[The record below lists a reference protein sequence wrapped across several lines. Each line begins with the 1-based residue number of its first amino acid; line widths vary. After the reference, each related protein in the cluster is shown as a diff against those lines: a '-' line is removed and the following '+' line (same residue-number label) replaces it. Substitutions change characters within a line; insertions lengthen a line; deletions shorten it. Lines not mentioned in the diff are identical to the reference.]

1 MNEPKLMFATGKRYG
16 TKIRYDT
23 KFLMNGTVG
32 VKGFDIQY
40 PEGGIDD
47 MTPVFHNMVTD
58 LSYDIGEQAFAHYL
72 IAKDRG
78 KPLTAIPAFPSRIFP
93 HFGVSV
99 NRGSGIESPEDL
111 VGKRV
116 GFSDWGFN
124 PAVWMRGIL
133 THQYDVP
140 IERIIWVV
148 DKHEPLFYGLDYPH
162 SRRFQIEKIDVP
174 EGRSRGFRGLM
185 HEGFVDALFTAAAG
199 IPSDEQARKLFDDP
213 YAEIRA
219 YVAQTGVFPL
229 NTVVTIR
236 DDVVAKHPDLPQA
249 LMDAWN
255 EADRRYI
262 EELRT
267 GDEEAYHMNLDV
279 RALESMGV
287 FPIGYGLEPNRP
299 AIRMMIQYCYEQGLI
314 RTLFEPEDLFAETT

>member
-1 MNEPKLMFATGKRYG
+1 MAEPRLTFATGKRYG

-23 KFLMNGTVG
+23 KFLMNGTVR

-47 MTPVFHNMVTD
+47 MTPVFHDMVTD
-58 LSYDIGEQAFAHYL
+58 LSYDIGEQAFAHYV

-99 NRGSGIESPEDL
+99 NRKSGIETPQDL

-116 GFSDWGFN
+116 VFSDWGFN

-140 IERIIWVV
+140 IERVTWLL
-148 DKHEPLFYGLDYPH
+148 DEKEPLFHGLDYPH
-162 SRRFQIEKIDVP
+162 SPRFQFERIDIP
-174 EGRSRGFRGLM
+174 EGRGQGVRGLLDA
-185 HEGFVDALFTAAAG
+185 GTVDALFTAAAG
-199 IPSDEQARKLFDDP
+199 IPPNEHSKKLFDDP
-213 YAEIRA
+213 YGEIRA

-236 DDVVAKHPDLPQA
+236 EDAVEKHPDLPRA

-255 EADRRYI
+255 EADRLYTQ
-262 EELRT
+262 ELRA
-267 GDEEAYHMNLDV
+267 GEEDTYHMNLDV
-279 RALESMGV
+279 RTLEDMGV
-287 FPIGYGLEPNRP
+287 FPIGYGLEANRQ
-299 AIRMMIQYCYEQGLI
+299 AVRTMVQYCYEQGLI
-314 RTLFEPEDLFAETT
+314 QRLFEPEELFCV